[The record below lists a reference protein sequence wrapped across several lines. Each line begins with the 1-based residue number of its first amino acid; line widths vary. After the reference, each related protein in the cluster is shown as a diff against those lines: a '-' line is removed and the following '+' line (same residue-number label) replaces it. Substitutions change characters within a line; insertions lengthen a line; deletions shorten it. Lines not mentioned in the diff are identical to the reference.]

1 MAYYN
6 ICPNCGSNLDPG
18 ERCDCEDELKK
29 QQEFFSKTIRASKN
43 TGQYSFCLEEGGT
56 ACESRQNIS

>member
-18 ERCDCEDELKK
+18 EKCDCQREKSQPEEKKESAAEAPGWSPLASGHKNKEL
-29 QQEFFSKTIRASKN
+29 Q
-43 TGQYSFCLEEGGT
+43 T
-56 ACESRQNIS
+56 A